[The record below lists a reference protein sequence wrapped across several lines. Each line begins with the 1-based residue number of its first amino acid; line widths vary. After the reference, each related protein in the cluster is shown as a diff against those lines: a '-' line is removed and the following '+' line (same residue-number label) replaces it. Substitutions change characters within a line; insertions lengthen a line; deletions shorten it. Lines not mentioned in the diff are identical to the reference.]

1 MLSAPRCIPTP
12 SMAATSSAI
21 PAQRTALHYICMKIA
36 PAVQPCNTPVTS
48 LGLAGVISRPVC
60 QGARQQTDAE
70 VPMYAEKA
78 VIRVHRDLKVHT
90 WFYPN
95 PTAEST
101 IILVN
106 GSLAT
111 SASFGQTLRYL
122 RPLFNVVLFDQP
134 YSGHSRTHNSNHL
147 LIGKEDEALILLD
160 LIEHFRADQVLSFSW
175 GGVATM
181 LALAQRPDRIKR
193 ATITSFSPIIN
204 PAMHDYLSRGKT
216 CLAACDRQQ
225 IGNLINETIGEHLP
239 PLFKRCNFRH
249 VSSLDEHEYAQMLLH
264 IRQVLELDSSQYMSC
279 VSNIDI
285 PLLFINGTWDKYTSV
300 DDALHFADLAPRAT
314 FVRIAHTGHFLDLE
328 HKTAWQDTRAAIEE
342 FVFGEAQQ
350 TIHQP
355 HHRLAMVG

>member
-1 MLSAPRCIPTP
+1 
-12 SMAATSSAI
+12 
-21 PAQRTALHYICMKIA
+21 
-36 PAVQPCNTPVTS
+36 
-48 LGLAGVISRPVC
+48 
-60 QGARQQTDAE
+60 
-70 VPMYAEKA
+70 MYAEKA
-78 VIRVHRDLKVHT
+78 VIRVHRDLQVHT

-122 RPLFNVVLFDQP
+122 QPLFNVVLFDQP
-134 YSGHSRTHNSNHL
+134 YSGHSRAHNSNQL

-193 ATITSFSPIIN
+193 AVITSFSPIIN
-204 PAMHDYLSRGKT
+204 PAMQDYLSRGKAY
-216 CLAACDRQQ
+216 LAACDRQQ
-225 IGNLINETIGEHLP
+225 IGSLINDTIGEHLP

-264 IRQVLELDSSQYMSC
+264 ICQVLELDSGQYMNC

-285 PLLFINGTWDKYTSV
+285 PLLFVNGTWDKYTSAE
-300 DDALHFADLAPRAT
+300 DALRFGDLAPRAE
-314 FVRIAHTGHFLDLE
+314 FACIAHTGHFLDLE
-328 HKTAWQDTRAAIEE
+328 HKTAWQDARAAIEP
-342 FVFGEAQQ
+342 FVLGE
-350 TIHQP
+350 IQP
-355 HHRLAMVG
+355 VVQKQNYRLAMVG

>member
-1 MLSAPRCIPTP
+1 
-12 SMAATSSAI
+12 
-21 PAQRTALHYICMKIA
+21 
-36 PAVQPCNTPVTS
+36 
-48 LGLAGVISRPVC
+48 
-60 QGARQQTDAE
+60 
-70 VPMYAEKA
+70 MYAEKA
-78 VIRVHRDLKVHT
+78 VIRVHRDLQVHT

-95 PTAEST
+95 PAAEST

-216 CLAACDRQQ
+216 YLAACDRQQ

-264 IRQVLELDSSQYMSC
+264 IRQVLDLDSSQYMSC

-285 PLLFINGTWDKYTSV
+285 PLLFVNGSWDKYTSAE
-300 DDALHFADLAPRAT
+300 DALQFGKLASRAQFAS
-314 FVRIAHTGHFLDLE
+314 IAHTGHFLDLE
-328 HKTAWQDTRAAIEE
+328 HKTAWQDTKA
-342 FVFGEAQQ
+342 VVEAFILSDPLQPQ
-350 TIHQP
+350 TKAQP
-355 HHRLAMVG
+355 QWAMTG